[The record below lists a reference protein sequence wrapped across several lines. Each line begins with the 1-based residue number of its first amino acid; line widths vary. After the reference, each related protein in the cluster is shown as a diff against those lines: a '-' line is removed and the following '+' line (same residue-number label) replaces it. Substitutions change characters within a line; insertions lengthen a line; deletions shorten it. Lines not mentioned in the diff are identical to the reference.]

1 MADIFAYAIGIMYT
15 PGPINLLGLSS
26 GLNKQT
32 RSHLGFFIG
41 VGSAMFILFVLLGYL
56 GLQVINPQ
64 FLPYVSLIGCGYI
77 LYIAWKVAKAKVQ
90 VSDTSADASLSFFD
104 GLFMQLLNPKALV
117 ATLPI
122 ATIQFPSADITGAA
136 IVFWSLI
143 LAILAFGAPTSYS
156 LAGLMLGKQVSRPGV
171 FNVFNKLMAVLL
183 VYVALMIAYEHVL
196 TPLMAY
202 KIDHP

>member
-77 LYIAWKVAKAKVQ
+77 FYIAWKVAKANVQ

-136 IVFWSLI
+136 IVFWSFI

-156 LAGLMLGKQVSRPGV
+156 LAGLVLGKQVSRPGV
-171 FNVFNKLMAVLL
+171 FYVFNKLMAVLL

-196 TPLMAY
+196 TPLMA
-202 KIDHP
+202 

>member
-90 VSDTSADASLSFFD
+90 VNDTSADASLSFFD

-156 LAGLMLGKQVSRPGV
+156 LAGLVLGKQVSRPGV

-196 TPLMAY
+196 TPLLA
-202 KIDHP
+202 

>member
-15 PGPINLLGLSS
+15 PGPINLLGLGS

-156 LAGLMLGKQVSRPGV
+156 LAGLVLGKQVSRPGI

>member
-56 GLQVINPQ
+56 GLQMINPQ

-196 TPLMAY
+196 TPLMA
-202 KIDHP
+202 

>member
-41 VGSAMFILFVLLGYL
+41 VGSAMFILFILLSYL

-90 VSDTSADASLSFFD
+90 VNDTSADASLSFFD

-156 LAGLMLGKQVSRPGV
+156 LAGLVLGKQVSRPGV

-196 TPLMAY
+196 TPLMA
-202 KIDHP
+202 

>member
-1 MADIFAYAIGIMYT
+1 MADIFVYAIGIMYT

-90 VSDTSADASLSFFD
+90 VNDTSADASLSFFD

-171 FNVFNKLMAVLL
+171 FNVFNKLMAILL

-196 TPLMAY
+196 TPLMA
-202 KIDHP
+202 

>member
-171 FNVFNKLMAVLL
+171 FNVFNKLMAILL

-196 TPLMAY
+196 TPLMA
-202 KIDHP
+202 

>member
-56 GLQVINPQ
+56 GLQMINPQ

-90 VSDTSADASLSFFD
+90 VSDTSANASLSFFD

-156 LAGLMLGKQVSRPGV
+156 LAGLLLGKQVSRPGV
-171 FNVFNKLMAVLL
+171 FNMFNKLMAVLL

-196 TPLMAY
+196 TPLMA
-202 KIDHP
+202 

>member
-1 MADIFAYAIGIMYT
+1 MADIFVYAIGIMYT

-41 VGSAMFILFVLLGYL
+41 VGSAMFILFLLLGYL

-156 LAGLMLGKQVSRPGV
+156 LAGLMLGKQVSRPGI

-196 TPLMAY
+196 TPLMA
-202 KIDHP
+202 

>member
-90 VSDTSADASLSFFD
+90 VNDTSADASLSFFD

-156 LAGLMLGKQVSRPGV
+156 LAGLVLGKQVSRTGV

-183 VYVALMIAYEHVL
+183 VYIALMIAYEHVL
-196 TPLMAY
+196 TPLMA
-202 KIDHP
+202 

>member
-15 PGPINLLGLSS
+15 PEPINLLGLSS

-90 VSDTSADASLSFFD
+90 VNDTSADASLSFFD

-122 ATIQFPSADITGAA
+122 ATIQFPGADITGAA

-196 TPLMAY
+196 TPLMA
-202 KIDHP
+202 

>member
-41 VGSAMFILFVLLGYL
+41 VGSAMFILIVLLGYL

-90 VSDTSADASLSFFD
+90 VDDASADASLSFFD

-122 ATIQFPSADITGAA
+122 ATIQFPSADITCSA
-136 IVFWSLI
+136 IVFWSII

-156 LAGLMLGKQVSRPGV
+156 LAGLMLGRQVSRPGV
-171 FNVFNKLMAVLL
+171 FNVFNKLMAILL

-196 TPLMAY
+196 TPLMA
-202 KIDHP
+202 

>member
-90 VSDTSADASLSFFD
+90 VSDTSGDTSLSFFD

-122 ATIQFPSADITGAA
+122 ATIQFPSVDITGAA

-156 LAGLMLGKQVSRPGV
+156 LAGLVLGKQVSRPGV

-196 TPLMAY
+196 TPLMA
-202 KIDHP
+202 

>member
-90 VSDTSADASLSFFD
+90 VNDTSADASLSFFD

-122 ATIQFPSADITGAA
+122 ATIQFPGADITGAA

-196 TPLMAY
+196 TPLMA
-202 KIDHP
+202 

>member
-90 VSDTSADASLSFFD
+90 VNDASADASLSFFD

-122 ATIQFPSADITGAA
+122 ATIQFPSVDITGAA

-156 LAGLMLGKQVSRPGV
+156 LAGLMLGKQVSRPGI
-171 FNVFNKLMAVLL
+171 FNVFNKLMAILL

-196 TPLMAY
+196 TPLLA
-202 KIDHP
+202 

>member
-136 IVFWSLI
+136 IVFWSFI

-156 LAGLMLGKQVSRPGV
+156 LAGLVLGKQVSRPSV

-196 TPLMAY
+196 TPLLA
-202 KIDHP
+202 

>member
-90 VSDTSADASLSFFD
+90 VNDASADASLSFFD

-122 ATIQFPSADITGAA
+122 ATIQFPSADITDAA

-156 LAGLMLGKQVSRPGV
+156 LAGLVLGKQVSRTGV

-196 TPLMAY
+196 TPLMA
-202 KIDHP
+202 

>member
-90 VSDTSADASLSFFD
+90 VNDASADASLSFFD

-136 IVFWSLI
+136 IVFWSFI

-156 LAGLMLGKQVSRPGV
+156 LAGLVLGKQVSRPGV

-196 TPLMAY
+196 TPLMA
-202 KIDHP
+202 

>member
-136 IVFWSLI
+136 IVFWSFI
-143 LAILAFGAPTSYS
+143 LAFLAFGAPTSYS
-156 LAGLMLGKQVSRPGV
+156 LAGLVLGKQVSRPGV
-171 FNVFNKLMAVLL
+171 FYVFNKLMAILL

-196 TPLMAY
+196 TPLMA
-202 KIDHP
+202 

>member
-90 VSDTSADASLSFFD
+90 VNDASADASLSFFD

-156 LAGLMLGKQVSRPGV
+156 LAGLVLGKQVSRTGV

-196 TPLMAY
+196 TPLMA
-202 KIDHP
+202 

>member
-56 GLQVINPQ
+56 GLQMINPQ

-77 LYIAWKVAKAKVQ
+77 LYIAWKVAKVKVQ

-156 LAGLMLGKQVSRPGV
+156 LAGLVLGKQVSRRGV
-171 FNVFNKLMAVLL
+171 FNVFNKLMAALL

-196 TPLMAY
+196 TPLMA
-202 KIDHP
+202 

>member
-171 FNVFNKLMAVLL
+171 FSVFNKLMAVLL

-196 TPLMAY
+196 TPLMA
-202 KIDHP
+202 

>member
-171 FNVFNKLMAVLL
+171 FNMFNKLMAVLL

-196 TPLMAY
+196 TPLIA
-202 KIDHP
+202 

>member
-56 GLQVINPQ
+56 GLQMINPQ

-136 IVFWSLI
+136 IVFWSFI

-156 LAGLMLGKQVSRPGV
+156 LAGLVLGKQVSRPGV

-196 TPLMAY
+196 TPLLA
-202 KIDHP
+202 

>member
-77 LYIAWKVAKAKVQ
+77 LYIAWKGRKSK
-90 VSDTSADASLSFFD
+90 S
-104 GLFMQLLNPKALV
+104 
-117 ATLPI
+117 
-122 ATIQFPSADITGAA
+122 TG
-136 IVFWSLI
+136 
-143 LAILAFGAPTSYS
+143 
-156 LAGLMLGKQVSRPGV
+156 
-171 FNVFNKLMAVLL
+171 
-183 VYVALMIAYEHVL
+183 E
-196 TPLMAY
+196 
-202 KIDHP
+202 

>member
-41 VGSAMFILFVLLGYL
+41 VGSAMFILFILLSYL

-90 VSDTSADASLSFFD
+90 VNDTSADASLSFFD

-156 LAGLMLGKQVSRPGV
+156 LAGLVLGKQVSRPGV

-196 TPLMAY
+196 TPLLA
-202 KIDHP
+202 

>member
-90 VSDTSADASLSFFD
+90 VNDASADASLSFFD

-136 IVFWSLI
+136 IVFWSFI

-156 LAGLMLGKQVSRPGV
+156 LAGLVLGKQVSRPGV
-171 FNVFNKLMAVLL
+171 FYVFNKLMAVLL

-196 TPLMAY
+196 TPLMA
-202 KIDHP
+202 

>member
-56 GLQVINPQ
+56 GLQMINPQ

-136 IVFWSLI
+136 IVFWSFI

-156 LAGLMLGKQVSRPGV
+156 LAGLVLGKQVSRPSV

-196 TPLMAY
+196 TPLLA
-202 KIDHP
+202 

>member
-90 VSDTSADASLSFFD
+90 VNDTSADASLSFFN

-136 IVFWSLI
+136 IVFWSFI

-156 LAGLMLGKQVSRPGV
+156 LAGLVLGKQVSRPGV

-196 TPLMAY
+196 TPLMA
-202 KIDHP
+202 

>member
-1 MADIFAYAIGIMYT
+1 MADVFAYAIGIMYT

-56 GLQVINPQ
+56 GLQMINPQ

-136 IVFWSLI
+136 IVFWSFI

-156 LAGLMLGKQVSRPGV
+156 LAGLVLGKQVSRPGV

-196 TPLMAY
+196 TPLLA
-202 KIDHP
+202 

>member
-90 VSDTSADASLSFFD
+90 VNDTSADASLSFFD

-136 IVFWSLI
+136 IVFWSII

-156 LAGLMLGKQVSRPGV
+156 LAGLMLGRQVSRPGV
-171 FNVFNKLMAVLL
+171 FNVFNKLMAILL

-196 TPLMAY
+196 TPLIA
-202 KIDHP
+202 

>member
-90 VSDTSADASLSFFD
+90 VNDTSADASLSFFD

-156 LAGLMLGKQVSRPGV
+156 LAGLMLGRQVSRPGV
-171 FNVFNKLMAVLL
+171 FNVFNKLMAILL

-196 TPLMAY
+196 TPLMA
-202 KIDHP
+202 

>member
-171 FNVFNKLMAVLL
+171 FNMFNKFMAVLL

-196 TPLMAY
+196 TPLMA
-202 KIDHP
+202 

>member
-32 RSHLGFFIG
+32 HSHLGFFIG

-156 LAGLMLGKQVSRPGV
+156 LAGLVLGKQVSRPGV

-196 TPLMAY
+196 TPLMA
-202 KIDHP
+202 

>member
-56 GLQVINPQ
+56 GLQMINPQ

-136 IVFWSLI
+136 IVFWSFI

-156 LAGLMLGKQVSRPGV
+156 LAGLVLGKQVSRTGV

-196 TPLMAY
+196 TPLLA
-202 KIDHP
+202 